1 MAYELGKINLNPFSK
16 VVSTAGT
23 EGMANI
29 PSLENKALL
38 ALERSKYWNE
48 KEREANKIWAGV
60 NFPTQPVPSKSWGS
74 VAAGILG
81 TANQAGLFDNFGGNQ
96 FSGRGSSGTDSFGR
110 DFDNPW
116 ATPSN
121 TGLIVDP
128 FGMDSTYGGTTTEWN
143 TDMPVTSGN
152 VNPWY
157 NPFGWGS

>member
-1 MAYELGKINLNPFSK
+1 MAFDELNLNPFSR

-23 EGMANI
+23 RGMANN

-60 NFPTQPVPSKSWGS
+60 NFPTQPVKTTSWGD
-74 VAAGILG
+74 VAMGALG
-81 TANQAGLFDNFGGNQ
+81 TASKAGLFDNFGGNQ

-110 DFDNPW
+110 DFDDPW
-116 ATPSN
+116 ATPNN
-121 TGLIVDP
+121 TWLIVDP
-128 FGMDSTYGGTTTEWN
+128 FGTDSTYGGTTTEWN
-143 TDMPVTSGN
+143 TDMPVSTSGST
-152 VNPWY
+152 NPWY